1 MPQRARLSKTLRETS
16 APAPRLLTCCRGT
29 MLLALERLPRGAAR
43 EELHEVSPKNTT
55 NKSHTNQLVATV
67 AASGAAAETNERQQ
81 KYRNTGDEE
90 QE

>member
-1 MPQRARLSKTLRETS
+1 
-16 APAPRLLTCCRGT
+16 

-67 AASGAAAETNERQQ
+67 AASGAAETNERQQ
-81 KYRNTGDEE
+81 KYKKYRRL
-90 QE
+90 